1 MQLGPGIVPPADD
14 ADDANGA
21 CVRCVFGFAF
31 EKRAREVETNGH
43 PWIAVETAD
52 GTSDENTWRD
62 LGLHS
67 GA

>member
-1 MQLGPGIVPPADD
+1 MMRTVR
-14 ADDANGA
+14 A
-21 CVRCVFGFAF
+21 CGVCLDSRLKSA
-31 EKRAREVETNGH
+31 AREVETNGH